1 MSERVKWGIN
11 RKVMSFT
18 GFSWRDRLEMLR
30 VFLDK
35 RWKSQCIN
43 KLVLDFLPTNHFSFL
58 EDKWSYSQNWY
69 SLHSDDHK
77 VIVRWIFPLRQF
89 DVPLNGDRSWILGL
103 IETCQRLFVKE
114 KMEQSVTILW
124 IYVSCSTLRPLS
136 ISCFLLV
143 IHPPSQK
150 GFTFGG
156 PRNISFSHISK
167 ELWSSDSLSGL
178 PAAAAN
184 VPAAGAGVASGYEG
198 FRKWM
203 GFLLPVSRENL
214 FLSRL

>member
-1 MSERVKWGIN
+1 MNNLKQPHFVLFSKEFPKGFGDPPRHW
-11 RKVMSFT
+11 REKVICSKITMHQLAST
-18 GFSWRDRLEMLR
+18 GF
-30 VFLDK
+30 F
-35 RWKSQCIN
+35 
-43 KLVLDFLPTNHFSFL
+43 TNEPFSFL
-58 EDKWSYSQNWY
+58 EDKWSYSQIHTHW
-69 SLHSDDHK
+69 
-77 VIVRWIFPLRQF
+77 QF

-156 PRNISFSHISK
+156 PRDISLSHISK
-167 ELWSSDSLSGL
+167 DLWSSDSLSGL

-184 VPAAGAGVASGYEG
+184 VPAAGAGVTGG
-198 FRKWM
+198 
-203 GFLLPVSRENL
+203 
-214 FLSRL
+214 